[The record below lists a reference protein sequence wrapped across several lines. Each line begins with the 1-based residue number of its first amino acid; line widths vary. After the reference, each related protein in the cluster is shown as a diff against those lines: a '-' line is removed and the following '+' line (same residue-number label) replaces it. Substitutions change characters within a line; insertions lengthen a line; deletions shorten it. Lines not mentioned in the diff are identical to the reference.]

1 MIWYQIPMSKPP
13 KRSWRPDLRPPG
25 LHMGRGGRTK
35 DRDVSERRCIVTG
48 ETAPKAGLIRFVV
61 GPDGTVVPDVLE
73 KLPGRGMWVAADR
86 AALDKAGK
94 GQFSRS
100 AKAPVVVPDGLA
112 DEVERQMVRRVVD
125 LIALAR
131 KAGLAVCGFEKVKG
145 WLAGGERVRALLQ
158 ASDGSERGKTKLW
171 TPEGARYFG
180 CLTAQELGL
189 AFGRG
194 EVIHGALASGR
205 LSDRVVEEATKLKG
219 LREIDGG
226 EGTVGKDK

>member
-1 MIWYQIPMSKPP
+1 
-13 KRSWRPDLRPPG
+13 
-25 LHMGRGGRTK
+25 MGRGGRTK

-48 ETAPKAGLIRFVV
+48 EVSPKAGLIRFVV
-61 GPDGTVVPDVLE
+61 GPDNTVVPDILE
-73 KLPGRGMWVAADR
+73 KLPGRGMWVTADR
-86 AALDKAGK
+86 AVLEQAKK
-94 GQFSRS
+94 GQFSKS
-100 AKAPVVVPDGLA
+100 AKAPVTVPEGLV

-125 LIALAR
+125 LIGLAR
-131 KAGLAVCGFEKVKG
+131 KAGLAVTGFEKVKG
-145 WLAGGERVRALLQ
+145 WVSGGENVRALLQ

-194 EVIHGALASGR
+194 TAIHGALASGR

-219 LREIDGG
+219 LREIGG
-226 EGTVGKDK
+226 DEGIASEGIEAT